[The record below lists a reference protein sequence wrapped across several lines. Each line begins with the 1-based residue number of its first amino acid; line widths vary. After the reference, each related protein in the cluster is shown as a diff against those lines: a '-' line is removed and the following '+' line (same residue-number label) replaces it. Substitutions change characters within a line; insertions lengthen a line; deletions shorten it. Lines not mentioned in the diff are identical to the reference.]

1 VCNKAVSKRIS
12 GAALLAALVIL
23 MIATTSVMLTG
34 TVVDVSLEVAL
45 ICIVAGVFLN
55 TASEFLV

>member
-1 VCNKAVSKRIS
+1 M
-12 GAALLAALVIL
+12 LAALVIL